1 MKKTTKDMT
10 IGSKLPT
17 DPFNLS
23 RESIASFHYV
33 ISGIEASDKGL
44 KDSIHLDP
52 EFARSVGLPDVI
64 ADGAQTSA
72 EISRILTDYFGDGF
86 LEGGCLFT
94 KFIKPVYPDY
104 TLKVDIQ
111 IEGKSEEGDAVR
123 YDMDISCTN
132 QDDLLVLVGNATAWV
147 R

>member
-1 MKKTTKDMT
+1 MSKATKDMP
-10 IGSKLPT
+10 IGSKVPT
-17 DPFNLS
+17 GPFKLS
-23 RESIASFHYV
+23 RESIAAFHYA
-33 ISGIEASDKGL
+33 ISGVEGSDKDLG
-44 KDSIHLDP
+44 DSIHLDP

-86 LEGGCLFT
+86 LEGGWLFT

-104 TLKVDIQ
+104 ILNIDIE
-111 IEGKSEEGDAVR
+111 IEGKSEEGDALR

>member
-1 MKKTTKDMT
+1 MKKATKDML

-23 RESIASFHYV
+23 RESIASFHYM
-33 ISGIEASDKGL
+33 ISGIEASDNDI

-111 IEGKSEEGDAVR
+111 IECKSEEGDAVR

>member
-1 MKKTTKDMT
+1 MSKATKDMP

-17 DPFNLS
+17 DPFKLS
-23 RESIASFHYV
+23 RESIAAFHYV
-33 ISGIEASDKGL
+33 ISGVEGSDKDLG
-44 KDSIHLDP
+44 DSIHLDP

-104 TLKVDIQ
+104 ILKVDIE
-111 IEGKSEEGDAVR
+111 IEGKSEEGDALR

>member
-1 MKKTTKDMT
+1 MKKATKDMS